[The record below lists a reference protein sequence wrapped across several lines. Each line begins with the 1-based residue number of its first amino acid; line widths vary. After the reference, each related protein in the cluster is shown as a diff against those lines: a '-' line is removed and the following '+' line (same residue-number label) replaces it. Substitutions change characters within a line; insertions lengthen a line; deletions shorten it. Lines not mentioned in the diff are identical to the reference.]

1 MQPAPRRP
9 RRVQDAPSATHE
21 RRPLTDFTGIFL
33 IGLGAL
39 LFLALISYSPDD
51 LPAWM
56 RWSRLP
62 SGVAECGNVMG
73 PAGAVVAG
81 YAIFTL
87 GGAAFFLP
95 IGLIWF
101 GIAKILMRL
110 RLTWPPFPGFFLL
123 LGALA
128 TLLAMQKFGLT
139 DWDARFQILG
149 AGGGVG
155 YIGAEMADR
164 TIGRFAA
171 AVLMLM
177 GVLTGG
183 IMMFGLRPM
192 QALHLAQGWI
202 DDWREQRILARKYAA
217 AEDLA
222 EEKAAL
228 DYQRQQAR
236 EDRLTRP
243 PRRRGATGNDY
254 IIPGS
259 EVAAAL
265 GTPELG
271 LDLDS
276 GAEELAAFGEPAV
289 QAVLAG
295 PEIIDG
301 TARKSE
307 GENSAAARKMSL
319 AEWRSQRQKPKSP
332 ASPTAVPSGMA
343 SALTPLSEAYK
354 NYELPD
360 LDLLHW
366 DDEADRKPADKGLL
380 LATQQTI
387 IRTLGS
393 FGVAVTPGTITR
405 GPSITR
411 YEIYPT
417 DGLRVAKI
425 VTLEPDL
432 ARATKAEF
440 INILAPIPGKDTVG
454 IEIANADKVA
464 VPLRELLEDPKFH
477 KGKARLPL
485 ALGKDVY
492 GETIIADLAAMPHL
506 LVAGAT
512 GSGKSVCIN
521 SIIASLLFQFGP
533 DQLRFIMVDP
543 KVVEMQNFNDLPH
556 LIVPVVTDPKK
567 VLAALKWVVN
577 EMDHRYRIFAKE
589 GVRNFEGFN
598 SRKRKTAA
606 SAAAPVT
613 APKRGRSRPVV
624 PNPLEPELP
633 LFDALPPEMEGD
645 EPPLVVVNEST
656 PFTKHAVRLGGEEDP
671 FASIDDSELENRAKF
686 AAELGVDVQDYYED
700 EEEDFIPQEDV
711 VPDTVPYIVVIID
724 ELADLMQTASADVEN
739 LIARIT
745 QKARAAG
752 IHLIVAT
759 QTPRA
764 SVITGVIKANIPS
777 RIAFQVS
784 SGLDSRVILDTN
796 GAEKL
801 VGKGDMLY
809 LPPGSAK
816 HTRVQGAFINDEE
829 MEALVAHCK
838 AQGKPMYDAAVQA
851 SIREAADDEEEAI
864 PEELAA
870 DDEELLEKCIQVIIQ
885 ENIASTSRLQ
895 RRLKL
900 GYTRAARMMDIL
912 EKRGLVGPG
921 EGAKPREILINPD
934 EYAD

>member
-1 MQPAPRRP
+1 MQSSARRP
-9 RRVQDAPSATHE
+9 RRIQDAPSATHE

-51 LPAWM
+51 LPSWVSF
-56 RWSRLP
+56 SRRP
-62 SGVAECGNVMG
+62 AADVESGNLMG
-73 PAGAVVAG
+73 PVGSVVAG
-81 YAIFTL
+81 YTIFLL
-87 GGAAFFLP
+87 GAAAFFLP

-101 GIAKILMRL
+101 GMAKIIMRL
-110 RLTWPPFPGFFLL
+110 KLTWPPIPGLL
-123 LGALA
+123 LLLA
-128 TLLAMQKFGLT
+128 SLSTLLAMQKFAFE
-139 DWDARFQILG
+139 DWDYRFQVLTPGGSIGYLG
-149 AGGGVG
+149 K
-155 YIGAEMADR
+155 EMA
-164 TIGRFAA
+164 TQSIGKFA
-171 AVLMLM
+171 M
-177 GVLTGG
+177 GVLCVAGFFTGG
-183 IMMFGLRPM
+183 IMLFGLRPV
-192 QALHLAQGWI
+192 QALHMAQGWL
-202 DDWREQRILARKYAA
+202 DNYREQRLLARKMAA
-217 AEDLA
+217 S
-222 EEKAAL
+222 EELQDERSAQEALRQAA
-228 DYQRQQAR
+228 RQAR
-236 EDRLTRP
+236 QEQRTS
-243 PRRRGATGNDY
+243 RRKPGDDGSL
-254 IIPGS
+254 IIPGR

-265 GTPELG
+265 SEPELG
-271 LDLDS
+271 LGLGLNLNS
-276 GAEELAAFGEPAV
+276 GHSELEAFGEPPV
-289 QAVLAG
+289 PVEPAG

-307 GENSAAARKMSL
+307 SDDPTARKLSL
-319 AEWRSQRQKPKSP
+319 AEWRQQRQKPKP
-332 ASPTAVPSGMA
+332 ATDAAGAPSGMA
-343 SALTPLSEAYK
+343 SALTPLSEAFKDYQ
-354 NYELPD
+354 LPD

-387 IRTLGS
+387 IRTLGN
-393 FGVAVTPGTITR
+393 FGVSVTPGTITR

-454 IEIANADKVA
+454 IEIANSDKVP

-477 KGKARLPL
+477 KGKARIPL

-506 LVAGAT
+506 LVAGTT

-543 KVVEMQNFNDLPH
+543 KVVEMQMFNDLPH

-577 EMDHRYRIFAKE
+577 EMDHRYRVFAKE

-598 SRKRKTAA
+598 NRKRKA
-606 SAAAPVT
+606 SAPVPSAP
-613 APKRGRSRPVV
+613 PKRSGKRPPA
-624 PNPLEPELP
+624 PNPNEPELP
-633 LFDALPPEMEGD
+633 LFDPLPEETPAALTTHP
-645 EPPLVVVNEST
+645 
-656 PFTKHAVRLGGEEDP
+656 VRIGGKEEDP
-671 FASIDDSELENRAKF
+671 FAFIDDSELESRAKF
-686 AAELGVDVQDYYED
+686 AAELGQDVQDYYED
-700 EEEDFIPQEDV
+700 EEEEEDFVPKEDE

-764 SVITGVIKANIPS
+764 NVITGVIKANIPS
-777 RIAFQVS
+777 RIAFQVA

-816 HTRVQGAFINDEE
+816 HTRVQGAFITDEE
-829 MEALVAHCK
+829 MEALVTHCK
-838 AQGKPMYDAAVQA
+838 DQGKPMYDASVQA
-851 SIREAADDEEEAI
+851 SIREAADDEDGEGD
-864 PEELAA
+864 EELGA
-870 DDEELLEKCIQVIIQ
+870 DDEALLEKCIEVIIQ
-885 ENIASTSRLQ
+885 EKIASTSRLQ

-912 EKRGLVGPG
+912 EKRGMVGPG
-921 EGAKPREILINPD
+921 EGAKPREILISPD
-934 EYAD
+934 HYSD

>member
-1 MQPAPRRP
+1 MQSTVRRP

-21 RRPLTDFTGIFL
+21 RRPLTDFTGISL

-39 LFLALISYSPDD
+39 LFLALVSYSPDD
-51 LPAWM
+51 IPSWVSFSRRPAADVESM
-56 RWSRLP
+56 NL
-62 SGVAECGNVMG
+62 MG
-73 PAGAVVAG
+73 PIGAIVAG
-81 YAIFTL
+81 YAIFLL
-87 GGAAFFLP
+87 GAAAFFLP
-95 IGLIWF
+95 IGLIWL
-101 GIAKILMRL
+101 GMAKIIIRL
-110 RLTWPPFPGFFLL
+110 RLTWPPVPGLL
-123 LGALA
+123 LMLA
-128 TLLAMQKFGLT
+128 CMSTLLAIQTFAFEG
-139 DWDARFQILG
+139 WDYRFQVLG
-149 AGGGVG
+149 AGGGIGHVG
-155 YIGAEMADR
+155 QEMANRTVGRHAMGALCVLGILIGA
-164 TIGRFAA
+164 
-171 AVLMLM
+171 VML
-177 GVLTGG
+177 
-183 IMMFGLRPM
+183 FGLRPV
-192 QALHLAQGWI
+192 QALHMAQGWL
-202 DDWREQRILARKYAA
+202 DRWREDRILARKHAA
-217 AEDLA
+217 SEDLQ
-222 EEKAAL
+222 EEQAAL
-228 DYQRQQAR
+228 EAQRQAARQAR
-236 EDRLTRP
+236 QENRT
-243 PRRRGATGNDY
+243 PRRRQMGDDGQL
-254 IIPGS
+254 IIPGR

-265 GTPELG
+265 SEPELG
-271 LDLDS
+271 LNLNS
-276 GAEELAAFGEPAV
+276 GMAELEAFGEPPV
-289 QAVLAG
+289 PLVPAG

-307 GENSAAARKMSL
+307 SDDPVARKLSL
-319 AEWRSQRQKPKSP
+319 AEWREQRQKPK
-332 ASPTAVPSGMA
+332 PTTTDAAGAPSGMA
-343 SALTPLSEAYK
+343 SALTPLSEAFK
-354 NYELPD
+354 DYELPD

-387 IRTLGS
+387 IRTLGN

-454 IEIANADKVA
+454 IEIANSDKVP

-477 KGKARLPL
+477 KGKARIPL

-506 LVAGAT
+506 LVAGTT

-533 DQLRFIMVDP
+533 DQMRFIMVDP
-543 KVVEMQNFNDLPH
+543 KVVEMQMFNDLPH

-598 SRKRKTAA
+598 NRKRKS
-606 SAAAPVT
+606 SAPIPSAP
-613 APKRGRSRPVV
+613 PKRSGKRPPA
-624 PNPLEPELP
+624 PNLNEPELP
-633 LFDALPPEMEGD
+633 LFDSIPEEIPAALTTHP
-645 EPPLVVVNEST
+645 
-656 PFTKHAVRLGGEEDP
+656 VRLGGADEDP
-671 FASIDDSELENRAKF
+671 FAFIDDSELASRAKF
-686 AAELGVDVQDYYED
+686 AAELGQDVQDYYED
-700 EEEDFIPQEDV
+700 EEEEDYAPKEDA

-764 SVITGVIKANIPS
+764 NVITGVIKANIPS
-777 RIAFQVS
+777 RIAFQVA

-816 HTRVQGAFINDEE
+816 HTRVQGAFITDEE
-829 MEALVAHCK
+829 MQALVDHCK
-838 AQGKPMYDAAVQA
+838 DQGKPMYDASVQA
-851 SIREAADDEEEAI
+851 SIREASDDDEGQGEEDLGADDEA
-864 PEELAA
+864 
-870 DDEELLEKCIQVIIQ
+870 LLEKCIEVIIQ
-885 ENIASTSRLQ
+885 EKIASTSRLQ

-912 EKRGLVGPG
+912 EKRGMVGPG
-921 EGAKPREILINPD
+921 EGAKPREILISPD
-934 EYAD
+934 HYAD